1 MSSDASIVQYPY
13 DTSGLGFHHD
23 YILPGVE
30 AALREQG
37 VRPPARVFDLGC
49 GNGSVAAHL
58 ARAGFQLSG
67 IDPSEEGIAQATV
80 AYPDLD
86 LRSGSAY
93 DDLAASFG
101 TFPALVS
108 LEVVEH
114 LYFPRKYAQTVHDLL
129 EPGGVAVIST
139 PYHSYLKNV
148 ALAVTGQMDRH
159 FTALVDHMHIK
170 FWSIRTLSLLLE
182 EAGLEIV
189 EFKRVGRLP
198 VLAKSMVAVARRP
211 KA

>member
-1 MSSDASIVQYPY
+1 MSTDASIVQYPY
-13 DTSGLGFHHD
+13 DTSGLGFHHE

-37 VRPPARVFDLGC
+37 IRPPARVFDLGC

-58 ARAGFQLSG
+58 ATAGFQVSG
-67 IDPSEEGIAQATV
+67 IDPSEEGIAQAKA
-80 AYPDLD
+80 AYPGLD

-93 DDLAASFG
+93 DDLAADFG
-101 TFPALVS
+101 TFPAVIS

-114 LYFPRKYAQTVHDLL
+114 LYYPRTYAAAIYDLL
-129 EPGGVAVIST
+129 EPGGIAVIST
-139 PYHSYLKNV
+139 PYHSYFKNLV
-148 ALAVTGQMDRH
+148 LALTGQMDQH

-170 FWSIRTLSLLLE
+170 FWSTKTLTTLLV
-182 EAGLEIV
+182 EAGLDVI

-198 VLAKSMVAVARRP
+198 VLAKSMIAVARRP
-211 KA
+211 VG